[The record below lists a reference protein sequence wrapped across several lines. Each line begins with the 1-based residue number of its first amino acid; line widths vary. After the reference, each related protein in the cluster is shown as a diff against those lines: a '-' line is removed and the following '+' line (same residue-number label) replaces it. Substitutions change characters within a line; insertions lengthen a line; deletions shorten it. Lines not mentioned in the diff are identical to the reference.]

1 MYAEIKPSEKVDVI
15 EEKLNQGKKV
25 IMVGDG
31 INDAPALA
39 KANVGI
45 AMGGRGVDVTLN
57 AADVVL
63 MNNDIQTV
71 PQMIGVSKKT
81 FRIIKQDVA
90 LATVIHAVTA
100 MLVLVG
106 VINLVETTIFHEIS
120 SVVVLL
126 NVGNSTLHHVLNKKR
141 KTCKNYIFLY
151 EDEYLNMSKE
161 DIKKH
166 LHWALNHKK
175 FSNNGSFKNGDV
187 INVKNIYQYGINGDY
202 IRKWI
207 SAAEAGNHQ

>member
-1 MYAEIKPSEKVDVI
+1 
-15 EEKLNQGKKV
+15 
-25 IMVGDG
+25 MVGDG

-126 NVGNSTLHHVLNKKR
+126 NTLRLFR
-141 KTCKNYIFLY
+141 
-151 EDEYLNMSKE
+151 
-161 DIKKH
+161 IKIS
-166 LHWALNHKK
+166 
-175 FSNNGSFKNGDV
+175 SNGTD
-187 INVKNIYQYGINGDY
+187 
-202 IRKWI
+202 R
-207 SAAEAGNHQ
+207 